1 MRLVFLWMLLTLF
14 IEALTWNTERLAFTG
29 KPIVAELSHMEKPNP
44 KIVAGL
50 YLTDK
55 VVSLAS
61 SIL

>member
-1 MRLVFLWMLLTLF
+1 MLLTLF